1 MISRRAIAAGIVGV
15 AGGGLG
21 GVLVAMRAR
30 PEASIRFIGREDTII
45 ALLDTTNERVL
56 FFLGEPNERV
66 LDHLPQLLT
75 YGGTRVDLIAA
86 SHRWLTFAGIRD
98 AIDLDSTQTL
108 VLQSD
113 SVLPPIAGNVHVV
126 LDSMV
131 IELSGGTE
139 IRITVDRDDPN
150 EPANPLIAVEIA
162 IDGSRLLLANREP
175 ALELVFER
183 QQLIAVPGD
192 VSPEALHAFSPS
204 IVVSTALLEDTIFE
218 NVLVY
223 DSDPIALTLSSGT
236 ISTNRD

>member
-1 MISRRAIAAGIVGV
+1 MISRRAIAAGFVGV
-15 AGGGLG
+15 AAGGLG
-21 GVLVAMRAR
+21 GVLIKTWAR
-30 PEASIRFIGREDTII
+30 PEASIRFIGQEDTII
-45 ALLDTTNERVL
+45 ALLDTTSERVL
-56 FFLGEPNERV
+56 VFLGEPNERV

-86 SHRWLTFAGIRD
+86 SHRWLTLDGIRD

-108 VLQSD
+108 VLQAD
-113 SVLPPIAGNVHVV
+113 GGLPQISGNTQEV
-126 LDSMV
+126 LDSMT

-139 IRITVDRDDPN
+139 IRFTIDHDDPN

-175 ALELVFER
+175 ALGLVFDR

-192 VSPEALHAFSPS
+192 VSPEALRAFSPS
-204 IVVSTALLEDTIFE
+204 IVVSTALLEDTGFE

-223 DSDPIALTLSSGT
+223 DNDPIALTLSGGT